1 MGRPGTAHQIFTSWA
16 AARPGPSSFHL
27 VGRSPSR
34 LLEVPSHGPRPGP
47 AHQTLSGL
55 AVARPSP
62 SHFQNSRPGPARP
75 INVSNIAA
83 RPCPAHDMAARPIK
97 DRLHMGRPDILVGRL
112 MGWPTCCAVPKCA
125 GRLFKRHQ
133 VVYGCI
139 YTPEYLFS
147 PFTSRRMSCFR
158 HTHSHK
164 PTRTHY
170 PHNFCTT
177 GPVRRLPS
185 RLVDTHLLRLLG
197 RLLLLRR
204 PQQQRQQQRL
214 LPMIPYLRS
223 NFHGKRASITQAIV

>member
-1 MGRPGTAHQIFTSWA
+1 MRLTQSHSAARTPFSVRFLCRAFHGPTLVGRPGTAHQIFTSWA

-34 LLEVPSHGPRPGP
+34 LLEVSSHGPRPGP

-139 YTPEYLFS
+139 YILRSIYF
-147 PFTSRRMSCFR
+147 
-158 HTHSHK
+158 
-164 PTRTHY
+164 
-170 PHNFCTT
+170 
-177 GPVRRLPS
+177 
-185 RLVDTHLLRLLG
+185 LRLLLDG
-197 RLLLLRR
+197 
-204 PQQQRQQQRL
+204 
-214 LPMIPYLRS
+214 
-223 NFHGKRASITQAIV
+223 